1 MARRYRYSFTKK
13 KEAGKGKVSVT
24 MAVISL
30 ILFCGAVTA
39 AFLLEGQYG
48 FVTGGVCLFAA
59 LLSIYGLSWDC
70 SAFQRLAK
78 AIRQALSDP
87 SQTGLL

>member
-39 AFLLEGQYG
+39 AFLLEGMD
-48 FVTGGVCLFAA
+48 L
-59 LLSIYGLSWDC
+59 
-70 SAFQRLAK
+70 
-78 AIRQALSDP
+78 
-87 SQTGLL
+87 